1 MQLSHPTANEVLFK
15 LNEEQALLPLCCLQS
30 CPSPRQNLDCSH
42 VKFRSSER
50 RVGVEERRTGQGI
63 QLDQRCWV
71 SSLYGAVSWPRQG
84 HLTIKSSDSLYEELA
99 LPTDW
104 LTDWLGSS
112 EVCTAPYPDLEFTLF
127 SSLPFSSCVA
137 AKANTRRWNTGRHSP
152 EDRLNISINLKQVG
166 LWSKHNNKRLSVCNG
181 TLDISNLHLLLCED

>member
-50 RVGVEERRTGQGI
+50 GVGVQERRTGQGI
-63 QLDQRCWV
+63 QPDQRCWV

-84 HLTIKSSDSLYEELA
+84 HLTIKSTGKIHQNAVLFYLIVCMKNSRYR
-99 LPTDW
+99 
-104 LTDWLGSS
+104 LTDWLGNS

-127 SSLPFSSCVA
+127 SSLPFSLCVA

-166 LWSKHNNKRLSVCNG
+166 L
-181 TLDISNLHLLLCED
+181 

>member
-1 MQLSHPTANEVLFK
+1 MKNR
-15 LNEEQALLPLCCLQS
+15 LCCLQS

-50 RVGVEERRTGQGI
+50 GVGVEQRRTGQGI
-63 QLDQRCWV
+63 QPDQRDWV

-84 HLTIKSSDSLYEELA
+84 HLTIKSTGKNTECSFVLSDSLYEELV

-104 LTDWLGSS
+104 LTDWQGNSV
-112 EVCTAPYPDLEFTLF
+112 VCTALYPDLEFTLF

-137 AKANTRRWNTGRHSP
+137 AKANTQRWNTGRHSP
-152 EDRLNISINLKQVG
+152 EERLNISINLKQVG
-166 LWSKHNNKRLSVCNG
+166 L
-181 TLDISNLHLLLCED
+181 